1 MKNIPSLLGIAAVGS
16 LLAWNTQAA
25 ITDNLAVHLTFDN
38 NYNDSSGNG
47 NNGFPM
53 GNPTFQTGVLGQ
65 AVAVTTM
72 SDGSEFDYVTLNYPN
87 QLLFSTNVDFTISFW
102 TSYTNQVDDPPFIS
116 NKNWSSSGNPGW
128 GIFTQS
134 GGNFRVNVTDD
145 AGNNESTT
153 STPVIRDGKW
163 HNVLVAFTR
172 GATADIYVDG
182 TLATSNPFMAALTGS
197 IDTLDSGLSINIG
210 QDGTGGYTDSGSAQ
224 MVKVLIDDVGIWTRA
239 LSGAEA
245 LAIYNAG
252 EAGKPLD
259 QVPTIQDPYVT
270 STTPG
275 QNATGVRPDAT
286 VSVVI
291 ADGVNKLA
299 TNSVVMTINGS
310 PVTVTQSKTG
320 AETTI
325 TYTPPTL
332 LPSGL
337 TTASI
342 VYGNNATPQAL
353 FTNMWSFSSTYV
365 MLTPG
370 YKVTPVTSKP
380 GFQWNIFANQ
390 ANQVNSSDR
399 AELALAGLLPDPNN
413 PGGYLPN
420 YADQYAQGDAIATA
434 PTPASATAPLNFEI
448 STVINESAAGG
459 STFGDFTP
467 DGQMPGVPAT
477 DGSTAGLAVEIITYI
492 NLPAGVTVMGV
503 NSDDGFRTTTGIP
516 WDVTRALV
524 AGEYSGGRGSADTL
538 FTIVAQEAGVYP
550 FRTVYENGGGDAD
563 VEWFTVKSDGTKVLV
578 NDTANGGLTAYRAI
592 TTPIDPY
599 IKSIT
604 PSPVPRQTP
613 TTSPSVV
620 VALSDGD
627 TAVDD
632 NSVSLKV
639 DGSAVNATKSR
650 SGKLVTL
657 TYSPAGMQIPTDQHT
672 AELVFKN
679 TSGSLVR
686 TQQWTFLN
694 LKNVVL
700 PNPVATENFDS
711 YAEGTVPTG
720 WTAWNFTDTD
730 AAGDDLDNLH
740 SDTYK
745 GWIVVSRDRLAGLK
759 SRIFNVAPN
768 QTMNG
773 QPVTVDTLSTGNLM
787 YAESDVRSGNQVQFI
802 ISKPFDLSMLT
813 NAVITFGSLYEQN
826 QDNGD
831 ALEYSVDG
839 GTNWLPVVYYLDY
852 VDTGGDIRL
861 NADGTVDAVTTFEEP
876 NTDTATWTDNGV
888 AKGGKYGDAIAAPI
902 TQALGIYIA
911 PRANDDPVTDKRLEL
926 YRLPTAGG
934 HSDVRLRFA
943 QIGTGSWYWGVDNIA
958 FYEGPAPITPPTP
971 GTLSIALQGGNA
983 VITWTGS
990 GALQSAATVTGP
1002 WSNVSNAA
1010 SPYTVTPT
1018 TGGAAFYRLSQ

>member
-1 MKNIPSLLGIAAVGS
+1 MKTMKNIPNLLGIALVGS

-38 NYNDSSGNG
+38 NYNDSSGHG

-53 GNPTFQTGVLGQ
+53 GNPKFQTGILGQ
-65 AVAVTTM
+65 AVAVTTKN
-72 SDGSEFDYVTLNYPN
+72 DGSEFDYVTLNYPS
-87 QLLFSTNVDFTISFW
+87 QLLFANNVDFSISFW

-128 GIFTQS
+128 GIFTQN
-134 GGNFRVNVTDD
+134 GGNFRVNTTDD
-145 AGNNESTT
+145 AGHNQGT
-153 STPVIRDGKW
+153 SNTPVIRDGKW
-163 HNVLVAFTR
+163 HLVTVTFQRT
-172 GATADIYVDG
+172 GNATIYVDG
-182 TLATSNPFMAALTGS
+182 VQATTYAMTAMTGS
-197 IDTLDSGLSINIG
+197 VDTINSGLNINIG
-210 QDGTGGYTDSGSAQ
+210 QDGTGAYNDGGSAQ
-224 MVKVLIDDVGIWTRA
+224 MVNVLIDDVGIWTRA
-239 LSGAEA
+239 LSGAEV

-252 EAGKPLD
+252 KAGKSLD
-259 QVPTIQDPYVT
+259 HVPSIQDPYVT
-270 STTPG
+270 SMTPG
-275 QNATGVRPDAT
+275 WNATGVRPDAT

-325 TYTPPTL
+325 TYTPTTL

-337 TTASI
+337 TTATI
-342 VYGNNATPQAL
+342 IYGNDAMPQTL
-353 FTNMWSFSSTYV
+353 FTNTWSFSSTYV

-380 GFQWNIFANQ
+380 GFLWHIFANQ
-390 ANQVNSSDR
+390 ANQVNSNDR
-399 AELALAGLLPDPNN
+399 AELALAGLLPDGT
-413 PGGYLPN
+413 GGYLPN
-420 YADQYAQGDAIATA
+420 LADQYAQGDAMATA
-434 PTPASATAPLNFEI
+434 PAPSSATAPLNFEI

-516 WDVTRALV
+516 WDVTKSLV
-524 AGEYSGGRGSADTL
+524 AGEYSGGRGSADTI
-538 FTIVAQEAGVYP
+538 FTVVAQEAGVYP

-578 NDTANGGLTAYRAI
+578 NDTVNGGLTAYRAT

-604 PSPVPRQTP
+604 PPPVPRQTP
-613 TTSPSVV
+613 TTSPSLV

-639 DGSAVNATKSR
+639 DGSVVNASKSR

-672 AELVFKN
+672 AELVFRN

-730 AAGDDLDNLH
+730 APGEDLDNLH

-768 QTMNG
+768 QTING

-813 NAVITFGSLYEQN
+813 NAVIAFGSLYEQN
-826 QDNGD
+826 QDSCG
-831 ALEYSVDG
+831 ALEYSIDG

-852 VDTGGDIRL
+852 VDAGGDIRL
-861 NADGTVDAVTTFEEP
+861 NADGTVDAVTTFNEP
-876 NTDTATWTDNGV
+876 NPDTATWTDNGV

-971 GTLSIALQGGNA
+971 GSLSIALQSGNA

-990 GALQSAATVTGP
+990 GVLQSASSVTGP
-1002 WSNVSNAA
+1002 WSNVSNAT
-1010 SPYTVTPT
+1010 SPYTVTPAV
-1018 TGGAAFYRLSQ
+1018 GAAFYRLSQ